1 MTRPLV
7 QEYEW
12 TLTGSLADHATE
24 MLSRE
29 KTERGVEVACR
40 GPFVWR
46 LVARARRSTPFGR
59 QPLAVKFEQESAEG
73 GDWHKRAS
81 IVKCNH
87 F

>member
-46 LVARARRSTPFGR
+46 LVARAPQHTLWQATVGR
-59 QPLAVKFEQESAEG
+59 
-73 GDWHKRAS
+73 
-81 IVKCNH
+81 
-87 F
+87 